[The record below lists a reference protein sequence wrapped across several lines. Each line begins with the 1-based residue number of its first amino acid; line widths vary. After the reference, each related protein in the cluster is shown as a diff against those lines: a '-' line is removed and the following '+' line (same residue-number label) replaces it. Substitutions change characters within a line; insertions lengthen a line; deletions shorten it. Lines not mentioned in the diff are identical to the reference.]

1 MTLPKTKQKKTE
13 ESFENNVMK
22 RKSISY
28 AFLRLMTSIK
38 EKELMGHNLRRTLM
52 SYSGRDFWAELQIQS
67 YGIFKAHIW
76 TTRPESSM
84 MALNN
89 E

>member
-1 MTLPKTKQKKTE
+1 MPLRLPKTKQKKTE

-28 AFLRLMTSIK
+28 AFLKLMTSIK
-38 EKELMGHNLRRTLM
+38 EKEVKGHNLRRTLCHTV
-52 SYSGRDFWAELQIQS
+52 AETFEQS
-67 YGIFKAHIW
+67 HRYCIFKTSTW
-76 TTRPESSM
+76 TTGPESSL